1 MADLVY
7 KLNTALDVVV
17 ASVRTVLLGKSN
29 VQLLK
34 EETGWLPGSNK
45 LVARF
50 NGEFLVDIQLSPS
63 LRMVRFLINGGHGEV
78 DIEGPVRDLI
88 AEPFGVKPNEI
99 ASLILDYFYSLHP
112 EKEGE
117 VVPALQNRGEYFR
130 KINGVTIIKDMTKTI
145 VSFDDGAEE
154 IIYFDPSVVSR
165 IKSGDYVHKDQLGD
179 YVFYDS
185 KQVN

>member
-1 MADLVY
+1 MEDLVY
-7 KLNTALDVVV
+7 KLNAALDTVLTSIRV
-17 ASVRTVLLGKSN
+17 VLLGKSN

-50 NGEFLVDIQLSPS
+50 NGEFLIDIQLSEN

-99 ASLILDYFYSLHP
+99 ASIILDYFYSLHP
-112 EKEGE
+112 EKEGQ
-117 VVPALQNRGEYFR
+117 VVPTLPNRGEYFR
-130 KINGVTIIKDMTKTI
+130 KIKEATIIKDMTKVN
-145 VSFDDGAEE
+145 VSFEDGASE

-179 YVFYDS
+179 YVFYDQ